1 MLAPARCI
9 FVESLSHQRVAVTLK
24 VRYLPSRHLRAGHHR
39 EREKDVCAIE
49 SSPDPEEVR
58 NPIVETSDSA
68 KDEHQQSDRKP
79 ANIHFPGGCN
89 RASPARK
96 DSLGFSALK
105 NRRKIEKKFAR
116 CVSGMG
122 NRIALKTKS
131 SRFSKCPHT
140 RLAFCFMPQVR
151 DPQLDLYERVTLTNG
166 RK

>member
-49 SSPDPEEVR
+49 SGPDPEEVR

-79 ANIHFPGGCN
+79 ANIHFPGDAIGRQRRGKTPSVFRRSKIGEKLRRN
-89 RASPARK
+89 
-96 DSLGFSALK
+96 SLGVSAGWEIESLSRR
-105 NRRKIEKKFAR
+105 NRVVSQSVRIHGSLFASCR
-116 CVSGMG
+116 
-122 NRIALKTKS
+122 
-131 SRFSKCPHT
+131 RFAT
-140 RLAFCFMPQVR
+140 R
-151 DPQLDLYERVTLTNG
+151 N
-166 RK
+166 